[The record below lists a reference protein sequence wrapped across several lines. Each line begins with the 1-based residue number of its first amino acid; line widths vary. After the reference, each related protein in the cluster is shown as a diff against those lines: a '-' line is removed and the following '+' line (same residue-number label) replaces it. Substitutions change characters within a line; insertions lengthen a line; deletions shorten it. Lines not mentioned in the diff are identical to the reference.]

1 MRQKTDVSVK
11 AEKFSKD
18 LKELAI
24 EIINY
29 EEKEMI
35 LLTDQEIKFMKNKK
49 YVTYAKESF
58 VMIKIRK
65 ANMTFIIKSEIIVI
79 TQENLEEL
87 LIIFVI

>member
-1 MRQKTDVSVK
+1 MRQKTDVSFM
-11 AEKFSKD
+11 AEKFNKD

-87 LIIFVI
+87 LIIFAI

>member
-18 LKELAI
+18 LKELEI

-87 LIIFVI
+87 LIIFAI

>member
-87 LIIFVI
+87 LIIFAI